1 MTGESRAIAQERS
14 AVKLTVAA
22 ATLEA
27 MADETRR
34 VAALAAHG
42 DPQVPRLARRLE
54 RMIAAVQA
62 DYGRTIRHYRPRRGG
77 G

>member
-14 AVKLTVAA
+14 AVKLTVA